1 MKISGAA
8 YHSIIDSY
16 GFAKLINDYKCRV
29 HIDWSFDKLGN
40 SYRIEFTDPR
50 LQTMFMLYFSEHL

>member
-16 GFAKLINDYKCRV
+16 GFVKLINDYKCRV

-40 SYRIEFTDPR
+40 FYRIEFKDPR
-50 LQTMFMLYFSEHL
+50 MQTIFILNFGKYL

>member
-1 MKISGAA
+1 MKISGRA

-40 SYRIEFTDPR
+40 FYRIEFTDPR
-50 LQTMFMLYFSEHL
+50 LQTIFILNFGKYI